1 MSYFLPS
8 ALCPSA
14 LGPLRERITGPD
26 WWHVVPFSKKERR
39 AMGLGW
45 GLPQKASLKRIV
57 GAAGFCCRELGWTGS
72 KLGAN

>member
-1 MSYFLPS
+1 MVLMSYFLTS

-39 AMGLGW
+39 AMGVGW
-45 GLPQKASLKRIV
+45 SLP
-57 GAAGFCCRELGWTGS
+57 
-72 KLGAN
+72 